1 MRQAAIRAKEFKMGH
16 KQAAIR
22 SLDALNDDE
31 NGNDGI
37 AMGEEKCE
45 KGYAFNAAV
54 VVDFM
59 DSVVPNRSLFKDKKG
74 RNMLNIIVL
83 NHDYFKAFSGASMTI
98 SRFCRF
104 VGLVIIVLSEIFTNT
119 LFFGIFYPSDGTCNV
134 YTTEVRNLLC
144 SL

>member
-1 MRQAAIRAKEFKMGH
+1 MGH
-16 KQAAIR
+16 KQAAIH
-22 SLDALNDDE
+22 SLDVLNDDE
-31 NGNDGI
+31 NGNEGV
-37 AMGEEKCE
+37 AMGEEKRV

-59 DSVVPNRSLFKDKKG
+59 DSVVPNRSLFKEKKEG
-74 RNMLNIIVL
+74 NMLNIIAL
-83 NHDYFKAFSGASMTI
+83 NHDYFKAFSGATMRT

-104 VGLVIIVLSEIFTNT
+104 LGLVIIVMSEIFTDT

-144 SL
+144 SV